1 MKLGLKHL
9 YTCELAVSQF
19 TLYGTLKG
27 NKPDFHVAMAPDKA
41 KPFYASLVDSFRKSY
56 KPDAIKGEI
65 FHVNFACLFHRFRLD
80 MQLIRLK
87 LHLQSYHQT
96 EPNCMF
102 DLLMASFGL
111 CYLCRWCFWSND
123 EGKCLLL
130 PPCVLSCSSFQFL
143 VC

>member
-1 MKLGLKHL
+1 MKLGLKYL

-56 KPDAIKGEI
+56 KPDAIKGET
-65 FHVNFACLFHRFRLD
+65 FHVNFLCLFHRFS
-80 MQLIRLK
+80 QVAYPI
-87 LHLQSYHQT
+87 QSYHQT
-96 EPNCMF
+96 ETKCMS

-123 EGKCLLL
+123 EGECLCIIMFLL
-130 PPCVLSCSSFQFL
+130 
-143 VC
+143 